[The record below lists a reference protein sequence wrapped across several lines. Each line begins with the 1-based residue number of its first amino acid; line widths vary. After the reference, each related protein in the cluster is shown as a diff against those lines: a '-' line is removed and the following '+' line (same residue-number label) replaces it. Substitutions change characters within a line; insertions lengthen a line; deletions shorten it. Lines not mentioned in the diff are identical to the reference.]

1 MIIKYDDTD
10 RLVIADLKERF
21 DIDSDSSLINDIYN
35 IFDILGVSDGYIAH
49 QCMIELNKNRPSYNN
64 YEFNENEFIKKLK
77 ENSKIELN
85 NSGYVAL
92 SDAYIEIQACY
103 FILFEN
109 KEKILSNDI
118 EFAIGTIDRVYST
131 IGIIYS
137 NLTRNGVFD
146 KIQSLGGKSRA
157 NKYNSY
163 KSEIFAEW
171 ERGKFHSYSKCA
183 RSFSDKFDLNPKTIE
198 SWLSKKYKKS

>member
-1 MIIKYDDTD
+1 MIN
-10 RLVIADLKERF
+10 LK
-21 DIDSDSSLINDIYN
+21 N
-35 IFDILGVSDGYIAH
+35 
-49 QCMIELNKNRPSYNN
+49 NKTSYNN
-64 YEFNENEFIKKLK
+64 YIFNEKKKKKKLK

-92 SDAYIEIQACY
+92 SDAYIEIQVCY

-118 EFAIGTIDRVYST
+118 EFAIDTIDRVYST
-131 IGIIYS
+131 IGMIYS
-137 NLTRNGVFD
+137 NLTRNVVFD

-163 KSEIFAEW
+163 KSECCIPNYVCN
-171 ERGKFHSYSKCA
+171 S
-183 RSFSDKFDLNPKTIE
+183 
-198 SWLSKKYKKS
+198 